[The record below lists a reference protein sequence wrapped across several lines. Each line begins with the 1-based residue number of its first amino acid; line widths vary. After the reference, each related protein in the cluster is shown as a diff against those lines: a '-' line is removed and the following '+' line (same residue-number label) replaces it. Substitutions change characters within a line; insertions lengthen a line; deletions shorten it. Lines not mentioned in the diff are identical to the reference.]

1 MRAFSVAM
9 LGDYFTSWMGGAN
22 FLGFM
27 FNGMLQA
34 APSQHATVHLLMR
47 HTNLPEALQ
56 REVKDFLPLRREQ
69 LNTAGPLKCLL
80 DNVPQIT
87 HVLFYRDLPATL
99 DALQIDVIGPT
110 GDNLGSNFSRP
121 WFAYLP
127 DFQHQY
133 LTRFF
138 SQRDRV
144 QRDQHFRTLVENS
157 HGVFVNSAAVVSD
170 VQRFY
175 AGAAQSQRI
184 YRFPQMLADVS
195 VGREGI
201 AQAQDRLGIGRHP
214 YLISCSQRWLHKQ
227 HELVIGAFAEF
238 IDAHPQSPLHLVF
251 TGEKTDYRNPAYAQA
266 VQALIERF
274 GLQDRI
280 HDLGLIDRVDQLRLI
295 AGARALVQAS
305 LFEGGPGASG
315 SMEAA
320 LLGTTVLAS
329 DIDANRE
336 LPFGRLK
343 FFDRQRSSA
352 LAELIGQLPSDEQV
366 HDVPYAEEHIEF
378 LTTAGGLQL
387 LAALRSALPEASQA

>member
-34 APSQHATVHLLMR
+34 APAHNATVHLLMR

-56 REVKDFLPLRREQ
+56 HEVRDFLPLRREQ
-69 LNTAGPLKCLL
+69 LNTSGPLKCLL
-80 DNVPQIT
+80 DNVPQIS

-110 GDNLGSNFSRP
+110 GENLGSNFSRP

-138 SQRDRV
+138 SQRDRI
-144 QRDQHFRTLVENS
+144 QRDQHFRALVENS
-157 HGVFVNSAAVVSD
+157 CGVFVNSAAVVSD

-184 YRFPQMLADVS
+184 YRFPQMLTDVS
-195 VGREGI
+195 MGREGI
-201 AQAQDRLGIGRHP
+201 SDARERLGITHP

-227 HELVIGAFAEF
+227 HELVIGAYAEY
-238 IDAHPQSPLHLVF
+238 IDKHPQSPLHLVF
-251 TGEKTDYRNPAYAQA
+251 TGEKTDYRNPAYANA
-266 VQALIERF
+266 VQALIDRF
-274 GLQDRI
+274 DLQDRV
-280 HDLGLIDRVDQLRLI
+280 HDLGLIDRADQLRLI
-295 AGARALVQAS
+295 AGAQALVQAS

-315 SMEAA
+315 AMEAA

-336 LPFGRLK
+336 MPFGRLR

-352 LAELIGQLPSDEQV
+352 LAELIAGLPEGAQSHE
-366 HDVPYAEEHIEF
+366 VPYTAEHIDF
-378 LTTAGGLQL
+378 LNTAGGLQL
-387 LAALRSALPEASQA
+387 LAAMRSALPETSQP